1 MNIFEQARGNR
12 GRLVVFLALI
22 LILNGCSVSMKF
34 GRMPDTNS
42 LTSLKQQVSTKG
54 DVLNTLGPPRGY
66 GSMRPYPYAGYYD
79 IWFYEF
85 SEGKGGI
92 RSIESKVKMLLVFF
106 DKDKFD
112 GYMWFSALEN
122 VAGR

>member
-1 MNIFEQARGNR
+1 VSRFEQAWGNR

-22 LILNGCSVSMKF
+22 LILAGCGTSIKF

-79 IWFYEF
+79 LWFYEF
-85 SEGKGGI
+85 SEAKGI
-92 RSIESKVKMLLVFF
+92 TASEIKVKMLLVFF
-106 DKDKFD
+106 DKDKYD

-122 VAGR
+122 LVER